1 MRSILPARQL
11 SPADAASLIDE
22 YWVAPATSI
31 LEGGGS
37 THLSSY
43 LILIFPCPIFF
54 LSLLFLPSCSWNLS
68 QRRQKFLRSNNCSNF
83 PAVMTVGVLL
93 SWFFLLFSSLSPFFL
108 MKRLQRTMFLAVIYF
123 ACVSFSSCL
132 TFTAQWCSKPEAR
145 RRRLE
150 LLLGGG
156 GGEGGVQEK
165 IY

>member
-31 LEGGGS
+31 LEEWGS

-68 QRRQKFLRSNNCSNF
+68 QWRQKFLRSNNCSNF

-93 SWFFLLFSSLSPFFL
+93 SWFFLLFFFPLAVFPNEKVAEDHVPRCYLLRLRFFFL
-108 MKRLQRTMFLAVIYF
+108 VFDIH
-123 ACVSFSSCL
+123 SSVVQQAWS
-132 TFTAQWCSKPEAR
+132 TTA
-145 RRRLE
+145 
-150 LLLGGG
+150 
-156 GGEGGVQEK
+156 
-165 IY
+165 